1 MKKDKHSDDVIS
13 EGTLH
18 EILLDIKYRLDHL
31 EDMEADNRALMVKM
45 VKQSNS
51 IVKFLAQVDLELSDK
66 MDVKIDDFKLPS
78 TKIINSENIKSIR
91 ELVDEFMEK
100 RKDLQELEEELEKN
114 KDKITPG
121 QTGEA

>member
-1 MKKDKHSDDVIS
+1 
-13 EGTLH
+13 
-18 EILLDIKYRLDHL
+18 
-31 EDMEADNRALMVKM
+31 MVRM

-78 TKIINSENIKSIR
+78 INKMYSEKFKSIK

-100 RKDLQELEEELEKN
+100 RKDLQELEEELEKH
-114 KDKITPG
+114 KDDINPG
-121 QTGEA
+121 QSGEA